1 MDHVDRQIV
10 ALLSLNGRRSNVQIA
25 RELGVSE
32 GTIRKRIDRLLSDGA
47 LRIVGIVDPQ
57 SAGCGTQALVYL
69 DVDLA
74 HAKAI
79 DQTLVALPQV
89 ASVYWVTGEHDFI
102 VDVIVESDAQLMGV
116 LTDKIASIPGV
127 QNTQVAHVL
136 RSSKQSHQWSLP
148 KPPSAKI
155 LIVDDDPDFCE
166 VTRTVLEHDGF
177 VSETAHSGREAVQA
191 IAASPPDLV
200 VLDIMMDGVL
210 DGWNTGGEIRSNP
223 DWHDIPILVVSS
235 ITASDYLS
243 MLPTDEDYL
252 IDNFLS
258 KPVSAK
264 KLVQEVNRL
273 LRR

>member
-1 MDHVDRQIV
+1 MDHIDRQIV
-10 ALLSLNGRRSNVQIA
+10 ALLAENGRRSNVQIA
-25 RELGVSE
+25 REIGVSE
-32 GTIRKRIDRLLSDGA
+32 GTVRKRIDRLLSNGS
-47 LRIVGIVDPQ
+47 LRIVGIVDPL
-57 SAGCGTQALVYL
+57 SAGCDTQALVYL

-74 HAKAI
+74 HAQDI
-79 DQTLVALPQV
+79 DNALVALPQV
-89 ASVYWVTGEHDFI
+89 ASVYWVTGEHDF
-102 VDVIVESDAQLMGV
+102 VVQVIVQSDAELMSI

-127 QNTQVAHVL
+127 HNTQVSHVL
-136 RSSKQSHQWSLP
+136 RSGKQCYQWSLP
-148 KPPSAKI
+148 GPPPARI
-155 LIVDDDPDFCE
+155 LVVDDDPDFCE

-177 VSETAHSGREAVQA
+177 AIATAHSGREAVQA

-200 VLDIMMDGVL
+200 VLDVMMDGVL
-210 DGWNTGGEIRSNP
+210 DGWSAGGQIRSNP
-223 DWHDIPILVVSS
+223 DWHDIPILIVSS